1 MWLSRYAKLW
11 IKSDSGSDLLR
22 YISPKAL
29 LEVNLGACGPPGARA
44 VTEIGIAMD
53 EKTLLKLWNEKR
65 TQIITAQI
73 SPALVLIGVMT
84 LAAYG
89 KFSSA
94 SDSAKYLALGVAAV
108 TGILAMI
115 SQYAAIREAEALIV
129 DLTKLEKRTALA
141 SKIADSRGL
150 LSLSAIAI
158 VGMGLAIFALVT
170 WAVLG

>member
-1 MWLSRYAKLW
+1 
-11 IKSDSGSDLLR
+11 
-22 YISPKAL
+22 
-29 LEVNLGACGPPGARA
+29 
-44 VTEIGIAMD
+44 MD
-53 EKTLLKLWNEKR
+53 EKSLIEVWNSKR

-84 LAAYG
+84 LAAFG

-129 DLTKLEKRTALA
+129 DLNKLEKKSALA
-141 SKIADSRGL
+141 AKIAESRSL

-158 VGMGLAIFALVT
+158 VGMGLITFALVA